1 MLLSQEPRRVPPCP
15 RDDRELWKRGLCLL
29 VRQDADHDAV
39 RIADEEATDAP
50 RLVDRTVDHLMPGP
64 DRLGVCRIDTA

>member
-1 MLLSQEPRRVPPCP
+1 MNPSSETTAPMIVLPIVFPSRRVS
-15 RDDRELWKRGLCLL
+15 LL